1 LGQLFHKNNL
11 FFEAFEVVTI
21 SNGSSI
27 LIFFQKIE
35 IIENQKY
42 SKIWNRFFFLNSNNC
57 PILIHLMF
65 TSNYL
70 RNGHG
75 VLPWYNVGF
84 TQFLGHGHNK
94 LMIAQNTMF
103 TRTSKVDREIL
114 TKKFF

>member
-42 SKIWNRFFFLNSNNC
+42 SKIWNRFFLKNSNNC